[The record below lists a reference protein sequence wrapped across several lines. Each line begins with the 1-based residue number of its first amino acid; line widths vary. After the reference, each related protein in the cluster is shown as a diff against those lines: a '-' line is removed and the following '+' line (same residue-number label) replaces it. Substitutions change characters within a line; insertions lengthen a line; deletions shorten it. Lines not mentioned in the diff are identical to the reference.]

1 MVELWLLVCEGVV
14 RITIVCT
21 AKNEEDNIATLIE
34 SMLGQSLRPDE
45 IVINDNNSTDGTA
58 AVVQRYHDAGRPV
71 RLVRGGHNIPS
82 GRNNAI
88 HHATGDIIAC
98 TDAGLVLDRHWLQ
111 RITAPLRENTADIVA
126 GFFHPLPRSIFEHA
140 IGCTNYPDAVEV
152 NPATFMP
159 FGKSVAFRKHNWEV
173 VDGYPEW
180 ASHCEDLLFD
190 RAMLQSGAR
199 LAFAGTALVHFRPRE
214 RLRAFFWQYYYY
226 ARGDAVAG
234 LWPRRHALRYA
245 TYAVAAV
252 LGLLG
257 GLGWVLVGIGVL
269 AYCRR
274 PWQRVMRRRH
284 EGYTV
289 TQSVLAAGL
298 VPLIRVTGDIAKMI
312 GYPAGWIRLWRNPH
326 LRSERDAWNARF
338 G

>member
-1 MVELWLLVCEGVV
+1 M
-14 RITIVCT
+14 RISIVCT

-58 AVVQRYHDAGRPV
+58 AIVQRYHDAGRPV

-98 TDAGLVLDRHWLQ
+98 TDAGLLLDRHWLQ

-140 IGCTNYPDAVEV
+140 IGCTNYPDVGEV
-152 NPATFMP
+152 NHAAFLP

-180 ASHCEDLLFD
+180 ASHCEDVLFD
-190 RAMLQSGAR
+190 TAMLTSGAR

-214 RLRAFFWQYYYY
+214 SLRAFFWQYYFY

-234 LWPRRHALRYA
+234 LWPRRHLVRYG
-245 TYAVAAV
+245 TYVTAV
-252 LGLLG
+252 LLA
-257 GLGWVLVGIGVL
+257 LVGWAGWLLL
-269 AYCRR
+269 AAGMCAYSLR
-274 PWQRVMRRRH
+274 PWQRIVRRRG
-284 EGYTV
+284 EGYTLV
-289 TQSVLAAGL
+289 QSILAGAL
-298 VPLIRVTGDIAKMI
+298 VPVIRITGDIAKMI
-312 GYPAGWIRLWRNPH
+312 GYPAGWLRLWRTPG
-326 LRSERDAWNARF
+326 LRAERDAWRARYL
-338 G
+338 